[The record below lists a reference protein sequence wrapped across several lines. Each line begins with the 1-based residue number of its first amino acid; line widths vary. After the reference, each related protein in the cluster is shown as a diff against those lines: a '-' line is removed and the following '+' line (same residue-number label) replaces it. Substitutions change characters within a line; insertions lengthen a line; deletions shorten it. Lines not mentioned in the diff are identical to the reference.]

1 MSDNK
6 DNSKKG
12 FFSRLFGGSNTSV
25 QTKTEVTSSE
35 QSSEIPSMSA
45 LNKMKKA
52 DIVSVAKDNGLELDI
67 NLTKAKLLEAWEL
80 HFSSEPSPSAVD
92 DAADVMAEVA
102 AAKEAP
108 VEEAAEEVA
117 EEAPV
122 EEAAEEVAEEVAEEA
137 PVEEAAEEL
146 AEEAPVEE
154 AVEEV
159 AEEAAEEVAE
169 EVAEEAPVE
178 EAAEEAVVEEA
189 VEEVAEEAPVEEAA
203 EEVAEE
209 VAEEAPVEEAAE
221 EAVVEEAVEEVA
233 EEAAEEVAEVVAE
246 EAPVEEAAEE
256 AAEEAVVEEA
266 VEEKETE
273 IKISMDEKTSAQ
285 IISDFE
291 TKQLKTDLPEF
302 RPGDTIVVSV
312 KVREGERTRLQA
324 FEGVVMGVKKGG
336 LNSSFIVR
344 KISSGI
350 GVERT
355 FQTHSPMIDSIKVK
369 RKGDVRQAKLFYLRE
384 RSGKSARIKERL
396 E

>member
-6 DNSKKG
+6 DNNKKG
-12 FFSRLFGGSNTSV
+12 FFSRLFGRSNASE

-35 QSSEIPSMSA
+35 QISEIPSISA

-67 NLTKAKLLEAWEL
+67 NLTKAKLLEAWKL
-80 HFSSEPSPSAVD
+80 HFNPEPLPSAVD

-102 AAKEAP
+102 VAEEAP
-108 VEEAAEEVA
+108 VEEAT

-122 EEAAEEVAEEVAEEA
+122 EEAAEEIVEEAAEEIVEEAAEEIVQEAAEEA
-137 PVEEAAEEL
+137 PVEEAAD
-146 AEEAPVEE
+146 
-154 AVEEV
+154 
-159 AEEAAEEVAE
+159 
-169 EVAEEAPVE
+169 
-178 EAAEEAVVEEA
+178 
-189 VEEVAEEAPVEEAA
+189 
-203 EEVAEE
+203 
-209 VAEEAPVEEAAE
+209 
-221 EAVVEEAVEEVA
+221 
-233 EEAAEEVAEVVAE
+233 
-246 EAPVEEAAEE
+246 
-256 AAEEAVVEEA
+256 
-266 VEEKETE
+266 EKEAE
-273 IKISMDEKTSAQ
+273 IKISLDEKTSAQ

-291 TKQLKTDLPEF
+291 NKQLKTDLPEF